1 MYAFPKQ
8 VAHGVVFGLG
18 VCTMMAL
25 PPIAYARSPG
35 AATSKAPQAPAVG
48 KEATMSGAPSEEMRR
63 SMMQGMKSMES
74 IPMSGDTDREFAE
87 MMKIHHQGAI
97 DMARIELKDGKDAK
111 LRAMAKQIIAAQQ
124 KEIKEFDQWL
134 AARKG
139 KK

>member
-1 MYAFPKQ
+1 MFAFPKQ
-8 VAHGVVFGLG
+8 VVRGVVLGLG
-18 VCTMMAL
+18 ICTMTTL
-25 PPIAYARSPG
+25 PPIAYAQSPE
-35 AATSKAPQAPAVG
+35 ATSKALQAPGAG
-48 KEATMSGAPSEEMRR
+48 KGATMSGAASEEMRR
-63 SMMQGMKSMES
+63 SMMQSMKGMES

-134 AARKG
+134 SARKAN
-139 KK
+139 K

>member
-1 MYAFPKQ
+1 MFAFPKQ
-8 VAHGVVFGLG
+8 VVRGVVLGLG
-18 VCTMMAL
+18 ICTMTTLA
-25 PPIAYARSPG
+25 PIVYAQSPG
-35 AATSKAPQAPAVG
+35 AATSKAPQAPGAG
-48 KEATMSGAPSEEMRR
+48 KGATMSGAASEEMQR
-63 SMMQGMKSMES
+63 SMMQSMKGMES

-111 LRAMAKQIIAAQQ
+111 LRVMAKQIIAAQQ

-134 AARKG
+134 AARQ

>member
-1 MYAFPKQ
+1 MFAFPKQ
-8 VAHGVVFGLG
+8 VVRGVVFGLG
-18 VCTMMAL
+18 VCTMMTLA
-25 PPIAYARSPG
+25 PIAYAQSPG
-35 AATSKAPQAPAVG
+35 AASSKAPQAPGAG
-48 KEATMSGAPSEEMRR
+48 KGAMMSDAAAEEMRR
-63 SMMQGMKSMES
+63 SMMQSMKSMES